1 MAMTETTQDPS
12 RAGRRRPFTTWVK
25 KLTHF
30 KGGSGSS
37 GEGSQK
43 RQLSQMKIAPKKHT
57 SKNNNPYPLS
67 GRLGVINDPNRF
79 DTESNTS
86 NGGSGS
92 GYYASGGE
100 NRQPSF
106 VSRIAN
112 SSSATSLGHSRRSSF
127 IESASDDGRAPPTT
141 GARSMAPTISTDHD
155 APRSMLA
162 PSGAASSVTGTS
174 RTINGAGSR
183 RGGDSTF
190 SSPAPSVRS
199 LTTTLTT
206 IQSLAP
212 GGLLHGNGG
221 NTPSV
226 GGAGG
231 GGVSFTAVNPNN
243 YHGHHHHY
251 HGSQQ
256 SNGPQTGQ
264 FHQPFPST
272 PASAIPSHL
281 TPLSGTSG
289 PGHPTTYSAA
299 TANNLLTDNASILTL
314 ASSSKRRRRRSLDT
328 DASVRALAPSSLFGG
343 SRESLPLS
351 VLSANFDGSSTPLM
365 PSASAS
371 SATAMGAG
379 SSVTGPPGFPL
390 QMTTSRMSVASASLA
405 NSPATINSASNAT
418 TSTTSTA
425 TTTTAAAVAAERSS
439 IYSATGV
446 IGVGSDRNIFY
457 TRQTLNGNAAGGDGA
472 SIRSGRSGRSGFV
485 GHGRAESVTGSIGGS
500 LIGSPL
506 VSPRETAAEDA
517 ASIAPASITPT
528 TTGTRLATSEVVD
541 EASETTEDAGKLTVP
556 LRLLQV

>member
-1 MAMTETTQDPS
+1 
-12 RAGRRRPFTTWVK
+12 
-25 KLTHF
+25 
-30 KGGSGSS
+30 
-37 GEGSQK
+37 
-43 RQLSQMKIAPKKHT
+43 MKIAPKKQT

-67 GRLGVINDPNRF
+67 GRLGAINDPSRF
-79 DTESNTS
+79 DTESN
-86 NGGSGS
+86 
-92 GYYASGGE
+92 SGGE

-106 VSRIAN
+106 VSRTADG
-112 SSSATSLGHSRRSSF
+112 SSATSLGHSQRSSF
-127 IESASDDGRAPPTT
+127 IETASDDGRAPATT
-141 GARSMAPTISTDHD
+141 GARSMAPTVSTDHD

-206 IQSLAP
+206 IQSMAP
-212 GGLLHGNGG
+212 GGLLNGNGNGG
-221 NTPSV
+221 NTP
-226 GGAGG
+226 GT

-256 SNGPQTGQ
+256 SNATQAGQ

-328 DASVRALAPSSLFGG
+328 DASVRALAPSSLFGN

-379 SSVTGPPGFPL
+379 NSVTAPPGFPL
-390 QMTTSRMSVASASLA
+390 QMTSSRLSAASASLT
-405 NSPATINSASNAT
+405 NSPATINSTSNAT
-418 TSTTSTA
+418 TSSTSTA
-425 TTTTAAAVAAERSS
+425 TTTTAATVAAERSS

-446 IGVGSDRNIFY
+446 IGVGSDRSIFY
-457 TRQTLNGNAAGGDGA
+457 TRQNLNSNAAGGDGA
-472 SIRSGRSGRSGFV
+472 SVRSGRSGRSGFI
-485 GHGRAESVTGSIGGS
+485 GHGRSESVSGSIGGS

-506 VSPRETAAEDA
+506 VGPRETAAEGA
-517 ASIAPASITPT
+517 AAIAPTM
-528 TTGTRLATSEVVD
+528 TGTRLATSEIVD
-541 EASETTEDAGKLTVP
+541 EASETTEEAGKLTVP
-556 LRLLQV
+556 